1 MPVKCTQSFINKP
14 LHTGVTTNT
23 LLLRKRSTL
32 LGFKFWTWFGYPKTK
47 FATPAPTVDVF
58 GAQKH
63 CGLPYCPHR
72 LAERFKCY
80 INKCGANS
88 TVLMRGNVEES
99 YTFEIRV
106 KTLREI

>member
-14 LHTGVTTNT
+14 LLTGLTTNT
-23 LLLRKRSTL
+23 LLLRKRWTL
-32 LGFKFWTWFGYPKTK
+32 LGFKFWTWFGCPETK
-47 FATPAPTVDVF
+47 FATLAPTVDVF
-58 GAQKH
+58 GAQGQ

-80 INKCGANS
+80 INKRG

-106 KTLREI
+106 KTLKEI